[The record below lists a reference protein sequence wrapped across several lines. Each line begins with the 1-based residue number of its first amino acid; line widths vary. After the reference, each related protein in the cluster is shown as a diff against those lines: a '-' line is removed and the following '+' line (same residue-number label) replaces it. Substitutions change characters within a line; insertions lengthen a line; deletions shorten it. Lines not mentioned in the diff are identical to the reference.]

1 MPGRSGSPLRSRAS
15 RLRRISCLTFSRMW
29 PDERSS
35 PMVRAAAVIHQ
46 HYRQAGQQKNGGRAV
61 RLSGA
66 LTESIRD
73 RYEAAHDEGHPLL
86 GGHRGNPAHN
96 PENTIR
102 SFRSAITAGC
112 DLIECDVHLSL
123 DGRLMVIHDHTLERT
138 TNGTG
143 MVRDQTAAKLRRLGA
158 VSECAVVS
166 FHHPSIRQLREMEP
180 KLQLGILVG
189 ARPIDPARMM
199 REAGADVYSPHWAAT
214 DPQLVKEIHSA
225 GGAVGV
231 WTVDDDTAVAWSK
244 LCRPDSVFTN
254 RPVEIG
260 PALRS

>member
-1 MPGRSGSPLRSRAS
+1 MRSRHRRQMGPYGWSLISQPAIAGTCGSRKLMSERMIRLFACPPSPRQIPSWPEMPALASCGSPVSSYPTMPGSSGSPLRSRAS
-15 RLRRISCLTFSRMW
+15 RLRRISCLTFSRMC

-46 HYRQAGQQKNGGRAV
+46 HYRQAGRQKNGARAV

-73 RYEAAHDEGHPLL
+73 RYEAAHDEGQPLL

-138 TNGTG
+138 TTGTG
-143 MVRDQTAAKLRRLGA
+143 LVRDKPRARRRRRGA
-158 VSECAVVS
+158 V
-166 FHHPSIRQLREMEP
+166 
-180 KLQLGILVG
+180 
-189 ARPIDPARMM
+189 
-199 REAGADVYSPHWAAT
+199 
-214 DPQLVKEIHSA
+214 
-225 GGAVGV
+225 
-231 WTVDDDTAVAWSK
+231 
-244 LCRPDSVFTN
+244 
-254 RPVEIG
+254 
-260 PALRS
+260 RS